1 MYESKYMDE
10 KKSVRIY
17 DDNVLTVVYLYLE
30 CN

>member
-10 KKSVRIY
+10 RKIVCMY

-30 CN
+30 GN